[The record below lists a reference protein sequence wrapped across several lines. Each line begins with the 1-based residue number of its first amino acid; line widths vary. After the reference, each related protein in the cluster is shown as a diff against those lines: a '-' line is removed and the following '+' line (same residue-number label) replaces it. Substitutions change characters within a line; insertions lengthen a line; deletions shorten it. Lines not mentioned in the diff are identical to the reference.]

1 MQNEETLRAKS
12 IWERAR
18 DEAALAKL
26 RFRVNDQ
33 LTVTAGPHAGK
44 RGVVVKLLLTHLP
57 AYVIRPMNGN
67 DFNASDQQ
75 VESVAASRADVP
87 SQV

>member
-1 MQNEETLRAKS
+1 MPGIQNEETLRAKS

-26 RFRVNDQ
+26 RFRVNGQ

-44 RGVVVKLLLTHLP
+44 RGVVVKLLLNHLH
-57 AYVIRPMNGN
+57 AYVIKPAAGEE
-67 DFNASDQQ
+67 FQASDAQ
-75 VESVAASRADVP
+75 VDRTVAD
-87 SQV
+87 